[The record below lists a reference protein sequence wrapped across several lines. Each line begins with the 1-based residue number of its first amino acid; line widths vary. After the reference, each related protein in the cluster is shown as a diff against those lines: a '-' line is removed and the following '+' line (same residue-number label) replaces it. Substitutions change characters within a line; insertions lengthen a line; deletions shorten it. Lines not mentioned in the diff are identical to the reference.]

1 MPPLGGA
8 TTEPSECHAPVYRWT
23 YDRCDVVI
31 RMDNTWTDNCQRWPS
46 QETQTFNKHIHKTHF
61 SLNYTSH
68 ILYYECWTQ
77 SWSRFFGSQPAG
89 DLVINLVVGC
99 HYFPPCPRLL
109 FQPKRLLPLAG
120 AHTAWWQRHA
130 GVSSLPKATMQ
141 WCPANIRTR
150 HL

>member
-1 MPPLGGA
+1 MRMRWSTVKASSLGRRPNLNYLLHCV
-8 TTEPSECHAPVYRWT
+8 THSHCYH
-23 YDRCDVVI
+23 
-31 RMDNTWTDNCQRWPS
+31 DNCCSSSILRTSPYS
-46 QETQTFNKHIHKTHF
+46 TVSTPVLAKKNKVVPYSI
-61 SLNYTSH
+61 TSVWH
-68 ILYYECWTQ
+68 
-77 SWSRFFGSQPAG
+77 GADAG
-89 DLVINLVVGC
+89 FLAVSPQVTLVINPVADCRYLL
-99 HYFPPCPRLL
+99 PSPRLL